1 MSSSAQR
8 GSIPLPPEA
17 FSPLATTNC
26 TAPAATR
33 RETTAATARRPGRP
47 TTSPRKSSRT
57 PPSAGDVACARLADH
72 RHLDLAGIGHLLLD
86 LARDIPGE
94 QPRLLVGNRARI
106 DDDAHLPACLDGE
119 GLLDPA
125 ERVADPF
132 EVLEALGVALEDLP
146 TGSGAGPRERIGRI
160 DQRGEDRLGL
170 HLLVMRRDRVHDLRR
185 LPVLARDLAPDDR
198 MRALDLVGERL
209 ADIVEERRPPGLALV
224 EPQLRRHGPRDEGGL
239 DRVHEHV
246 LGVAVAILEHA
257 DEPHQLGMD
266 AVDAD
271 LEHRPLARLADGLVE
286 LLLGLADH
294 LLDPRGVDAAV
305 GNEPLEREAGQLA
318 PDRVVAGD
326 DDRLRCVVDDEVDPR
341 RRLDGPDIAALPAD
355 DPALH
360 VVARQRDH
368 GDGAL
373 GDELPGQALD
383 GDRHDL
389 LRPPIGLLARLGLDL
404 PDHLGGIVSRFLDH
418 LIDERPLRLLAGEP
432 GGLLELAPDAIDE
445 PFVLGATVREP
456 VFQLLEPL
464 FASCQLGL
472 PLCEALELAVD
483 ALLLLRLALS
493 LAAGLDHEV
502 LRLELRLLADDLG
515 LLARFLDDSGRRLV
529 GLGLELRQPA
539 AAAPID
545 HAHDRRPARH
555 PEDDPDERDHVDS
568 SFPGATSSRA
578 SVATA
583 STRSSQA
590 ASGTASTSCSS
601 KASPIRTAR
610 GCRASARSYQ
620 PRPRPSRAPRASNAT
635 PGTRKTVPGAS
646 SSSGGPSGSAGTKPG
661 VAPHRRGSR
670 CACPHGEPTRGRPS
684 DRPRLRGG

>member
-57 PPSAGDVACARLADH
+57 PPSARDVACARLADH

-106 DDDAHLPACLDGE
+106 DDDAHFPARLDGE

-132 EVLEALGVALEDLP
+132 ELLEALGVALEHLP

-160 DQRGEDRLGL
+160 DERGEDRLGL
-170 HLLVMRRDRVHDLRR
+170 HLLVVRRDGVHDLRR
-185 LPVLARDLAPDDR
+185 LPVLARDLAADDR
-198 MRALDLVGERL
+198 VRALHFVGERL
-209 ADIVEERRPPGLALV
+209 ADVMEERGSPSLALV
-224 EPQLRRHGPRDEGGL
+224 EPQLRRHGPGDEGGL
-239 DRVHEHV
+239 DRVHEDV

-266 AVDAD
+266 PVDAD
-271 LEHRPLARLADGLVE
+271 LEHSPLARFANGLVE
-286 LLLGLADH
+286 LLLGFADH
-294 LLDPRGVDAAV
+294 LLDARGVDAAI
-305 GNEPLEREAGQLA
+305 GDEPLEREAGQLA
-318 PDRVVAGD
+318 ADRVVAGD
-326 DDRLRCVVDDEVDPR
+326 DDRLRRVVDDEVDPR
-341 RRLDGPDIAALPAD
+341 RRFDGPDIAPLAAD
-355 DPALH
+355 DPPLH

-373 GDELPGQALD
+373 GHELPGQALD

-389 LRPPIGLLARLGLDL
+389 LRPPIGLLACLGLDL
-404 PDHLGGIVSRFLDH
+404 PDHLGGVVPRLLDH
-418 LIDERPLRLLAGEP
+418 LIDERPLCLLAGEP
-432 GGLLELAPDAIDE
+432 CGLLELAPDAIDE
-445 PFVLGATVREP
+445 PLVFGATVREA
-456 VFQLLEPL
+456 VFLLLEPL
-464 FASCQLGL
+464 FTACELGL
-472 PLCEALELAVD
+472 PLREALELPVD
-483 ALLLLRLALS
+483 ALLLLRHALFEVHD
-493 LAAGLDHEV
+493 LAAL
-502 LRLELRLLADDLG
+502 LARLELRLLADDLG
-515 LLARFLDDSGRRLV
+515 LLARLLDDPGRRLL
-529 GLGLELRQPA
+529 GLRLELRQPSA
-539 AAAPID
+539 SAPVD

-661 VAPHRRGSR
+661 VAP
-670 CACPHGEPTRGRPS
+670 PS
-684 DRPRLRGG
+684 PGK